1 MGGGTVTDHSL
12 RLINRNQ
19 LEMSGVVNVNTFDEK
34 EIILETIM
42 GFLVITGD
50 HLHITLLNLEEGK
63 VAVEGAVTSMDY
75 QNQGSNVKA
84 RSRNILQRL
93 LK

>member
-1 MGGGTVTDHSL
+1 MTDHSL

-19 LEMSGVVNVNTFDEK
+19 LEISGVVNVNTFDEK
-34 EIILETIM
+34 EIVLETIM
-42 GFLVITGD
+42 GFLVIAGD
-50 HLHITLLNLEEGK
+50 HLHITLLNLDEGK
-63 VAVEGAVTSMDY
+63 VAVEGEVSSMDY

-84 RSRNILQRL
+84 RGRNILQRL

>member
-1 MGGGTVTDHSL
+1 MTDHSL

-19 LEMSGVVNVNTFDEK
+19 LELSGVVNVNTFDEK

-42 GFLVITGD
+42 GFLVIAGD